1 MIDLI
6 LKMLNTNDMIGI
18 SKEVDIAKGVN
29 ELPLTFRQAWKQR
42 KRKSKWQ

>member
-6 LKMLNTNDMIGI
+6 TKMLQVDDMIGV
-18 SKEVDIAKGVN
+18 SKNIDIAKGVN
-29 ELPLTFRQAWKQR
+29 ELPLTFRQAWKHR

>member
-6 LKMLNTNDMIGI
+6 LKMLDVSDLIGI
-18 SKEVDIAKGVN
+18 SKNIDIAKGVN
-29 ELPLTFRQAWKQR
+29 ELPLTFKQAWKQR